1 MRLPYDARRLHER
14 FAHSSKIDEAVEEED
29 ELRSAGGSVA
39 GSVFDDRASAA
50 SLVGH
55 NDDRDDAG
63 SVRYI
68 REHVGRTQTCVDVA
82 VPRGVRPGESF
93 SFPLHGVSL
102 AVKCP
107 NGCGEGSKIRV
118 PIPDISSIVLSTLEA
133 APVGSRIATQLEVL
147 RANVRVA
154 LEPLEDVVR
163 RREKDVMPVVRRDAN
178 VVIADA
184 AAAAPVV
191 IENDGGVESAM
202 RKTSEMLAW
211 RAFSMGANA
220 IIGVR
225 YVVQQLG
232 AGTELLVAAYGTA
245 CILEATEEEEEE
257 LGGELAPLDDDEDD
271 DEDGRRRR

>member
-191 IENDGGVESAM
+191 IENDAN
-202 RKTSEMLAW
+202 TAAW
-211 RAFSMGANA
+211 GEFEF
-220 IIGVR
+220 
-225 YVVQQLG
+225 G
-232 AGTELLVAAYGTA
+232 AGRDVDDLLDRRTRIGLV
-245 CILEATEEEEEE
+245 
-257 LGGELAPLDDDEDD
+257 DSD
-271 DEDGRRRR
+271 RRRALPAAERTLHDCLSSPDA